1 MTENAGMRAS
11 TVEAHQFS
19 ALSCITVVIY
29 GLISISCTHEPWKM
43 CLTKTKKWQI
53 QDSKTCWQKNLWL
66 LDAKITQKWA
76 LIPIKNACNILRL
89 GQNFARPTLFEVPF
103 YTPASHPF
111 VHLLVVTVVL
121 HVFSDKVIE
130 IIEIANY
137 GPAHSPTRACWIT
150 FRGLFNSCQVPENI
164 SVNAWLLYGIKCL
177 IEVVF

>member
-1 MTENAGMRAS
+1 MFVQPKMRYVLAKINRFDQTIWPAPAGKLFA
-11 TVEAHQFS
+11 
-19 ALSCITVVIY
+19 AL
-29 GLISISCTHEPWKM
+29 
-43 CLTKTKKWQI
+43 
-53 QDSKTCWQKNLWL
+53 L

-89 GQNFARPTLFEVPF
+89 GQNFARPTLFQAPF

-121 HVFSDKVIE
+121 HAFSEKVKE

-150 FRGLFNSCQVPENI
+150 FRGLFNSCQLPENI
-164 SVNAWLLYGIKCL
+164 T
-177 IEVVF
+177 VVLMHVWN